1 MVEIPSGAALR
12 DCGFEV
18 GIGRADDPCARL
30 DRGLAPHAG
39 EGALLDQAEQLHLHQ
54 HWQLADLVEEQDA
67 IADAFDVPVMTSLGT
82 GKGPPRGRTAGSRSG
97 RWGSLRN

>member
-30 DRGLAPHAG
+30 DRGLAPTRVNARSSIRRSSFTCISIG
-39 EGALLDQAEQLHLHQ
+39 SS
-54 HWQLADLVEEQDA
+54 
-67 IADAFDVPVMTSLGT
+67 PTSSRNRMPL
-82 GKGPPRGRTAGSRSG
+82 RTRSTYP
-97 RWGSLRN
+97 